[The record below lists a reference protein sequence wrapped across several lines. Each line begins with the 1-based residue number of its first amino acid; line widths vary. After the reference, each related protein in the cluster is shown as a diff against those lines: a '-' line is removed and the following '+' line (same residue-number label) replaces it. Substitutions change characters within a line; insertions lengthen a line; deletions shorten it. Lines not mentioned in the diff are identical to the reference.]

1 MDRNNRL
8 VYTVNEVAEMLG
20 LSESYA
26 YKLAKARKFPVLQLG
41 RRIVVPKE
49 KFEIW
54 LNESP
59 EIE

>member
-1 MDRNNRL
+1 MERNNRL
-8 VYTVNEVAEMLG
+8 VYTVEEVAEMLG
-20 LSESYA
+20 LSESYT

-41 RRIVVPKE
+41 RRIVIPKE

-59 EIE
+59 VTE

>member
-1 MDRNNRL
+1 MDRDNRM
-8 VYTVNEVAEMLG
+8 VYTIDEVAAMLG

-26 YKLAKARKFPVLQLG
+26 YKLARARKFPVLQLG
-41 RRIVVPKE
+41 RRMVVPKE
-49 KFEIW
+49 KFQIW

>member
-1 MDRNNRL
+1 MERVNRL
-8 VYTVNEVAEMLG
+8 VYTVEEVASMLG

-41 RRIVVPKE
+41 RRIVIPKE
-49 KFEIW
+49 KFELW

-59 EIE
+59 ESE

>member
-1 MDRNNRL
+1 MDGNNRL

>member
-1 MDRNNRL
+1 MDGNNRL

-54 LNESP
+54 LNESQ

>member
-26 YKLAKARKFPVLQLG
+26 YKLAKARRFPVLQLG
-41 RRIVVPKE
+41 RRIVIPKE
-49 KFEIW
+49 KFELW
-54 LNESP
+54 LKESP

>member
-1 MDRNNRL
+1 MERVNRL
-8 VYTVNEVAEMLG
+8 VYTVEEVASMLG

-41 RRIVVPKE
+41 RRIAIPKE
-49 KFEIW
+49 KFDLW

-59 EIE
+59 KIE

>member
-1 MDRNNRL
+1 MDRDNKL
-8 VYTVNEVAEMLG
+8 VYTVDEVAAMLG

-41 RRIVVPKE
+41 RRIVIPKE
-49 KFEIW
+49 KFNLW